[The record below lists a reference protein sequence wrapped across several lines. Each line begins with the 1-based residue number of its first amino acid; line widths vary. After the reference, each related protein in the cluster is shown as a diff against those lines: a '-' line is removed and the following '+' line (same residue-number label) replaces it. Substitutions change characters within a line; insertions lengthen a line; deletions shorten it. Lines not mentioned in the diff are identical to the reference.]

1 MIRTNTQFCH
11 LFGGSA
17 SAPIHTRHIPLE
29 ITEGLRKH
37 GLGRPVHSLDDPRLE
52 CPELLLLHGYQWG
65 ASEIGSCYQAQPK
78 DDHYQTVIFQEDG
91 GLRIISCTGHQIH
104 DLSRSPQ
111 GQITTQTYR
120 HGGLPATNV
129 LL

>member
-1 MIRTNTQFCH
+1 MIRTNPQFCH

-17 SAPIHTRHIPLE
+17 SAPSHTRHIPQE
-29 ITEGLRKH
+29 ITESLRQN

-65 ASEIGSCYQAQPK
+65 ASEIGSCYQAQPHP
-78 DDHYQTVIFQEDG
+78 DHYQTIIYPEEG
-91 GLRIISCTGHQIH
+91 GLRIITCSNGKIH
-104 DLSRSPQ
+104 DLQKSPQ
-111 GQITTQTYR
+111 GHLTHQTYTP
-120 HGGLPATNV
+120 GGLPAGNV